1 MVALPESQIPGVYH
15 RRIGDIVVTAV
26 SDGYL
31 TTDREMTRNLPPE
44 ELADALAAGFRSGLV
59 FSVNCFLVR
68 TGARVALVDTGSGD
82 YLGETTGHLLRNL
95 RAAGVSPED
104 IDTILLTHMHPDHSA
119 GLTDRETGQLIFPN
133 AELVVHEN
141 EPKHWFDDA
150 QLARAPEL
158 YKYLHFQM
166 TREQV
171 TPYLDRMRTF
181 SGGEVFP
188 GVTAVP
194 LAGHTPGHTGYL
206 IESGKEALLI
216 WGDII
221 HIPEVQLARP
231 EITMVPDLDPDAA
244 VASRRRILDRAAQDG
259 LLVTG
264 MHLHYPGFGHVAREN
279 GVFRHHPE
287 AWQQVL

>member
-1 MVALPESQIPGVYH
+1 MPPSQIPGVYH

-44 ELADALAAGFRSGLV
+44 ELGAALANGFRDMLV
-59 FSVNCFLVR
+59 FSVNTFLIR
-68 TGARVALVDTGSGD
+68 SGTRVALIDTGSGT
-82 YLGETTGHLLRNL
+82 YLGPTTGHVVANL
-95 RAAGVSPED
+95 RVAGVTPEQ

-119 GLTDRETGQLIFPN
+119 GLTDRETGALVYPN

-141 EPKHWFDDA
+141 EPRHWFDDA

-181 SGGEVFP
+181 TGGEVFP
-188 GVTAVP
+188 GVTAIP
-194 LAGHTPGHTGYL
+194 LVGHTPGHTGYL
-206 IESGKEALLI
+206 IESGGEALLI

-221 HIPEVQLARP
+221 HIPEVQFARP

-244 VASRRRILDRAAQDG
+244 VASRTRILDMAAQDR

-264 MHLHYPGFGHVAREN
+264 MHLHYPGFGNVAVEQ
-279 GVFRHHPE
+279 GVFRYHPE
-287 AWQQVL
+287 AWQQRW